1 MNLETIAVAQTGS
14 LSAVSIVHDLRN
26 PLAAIHGS
34 AEVLARSTL
43 SQRQVHRIARNM
55 YCASVRMRELLE
67 ELLDHSRSAE
77 TALELCPVGE
87 LVAGAVD
94 KIAVSAEFKSV
105 QIVQAIPEGLLI
117 PLDRRRMHR
126 VLVNLL
132 VNALEAMPDGG
143 TVRISAV
150 SGDGFVLIKVRDS
163 GPGIAPEIR
172 DRLFQPFTTSGKAGG
187 LGLGLFFSRQAVID
201 QGGEMWAESSRLG
214 ACFAVRLPRTI
225 PKSSTLSC

>member
-1 MNLETIAVAQTGS
+1 MNLETIAVEQTGS
-14 LSAVSIVHDLRN
+14 LSAASIVHDLRN

-34 AEVLARSTL
+34 AEVLARSRL

-67 ELLDHSRSAE
+67 ELLDRSRSAE
-77 TALELCPVGE
+77 KAVELCRVGE

-94 KIAVSAEFKSV
+94 KIAVSAEFQSV
-105 QIVQAIPEGLLI
+105 RIVQAIPEGLLV

-132 VNALEAMPDGG
+132 VNALQVMPDGG

-150 SGDGFVLIKVRDS
+150 SGNGFVLIKVRDS

-172 DRLFQPFTTSGKAGG
+172 DQLFQPFTTSGKTSG

-201 QGGEMWAESSRLG
+201 HGGEMWAESSQLG
-214 ACFAVRLPRTI
+214 ACFAVRLPGTI
-225 PKSSTLSC
+225 REQANSY

>member
-1 MNLETIAVAQTGS
+1 MNRPMPQG
-14 LSAVSIVHDLRN
+14 N
-26 PLAAIHGS
+26 
-34 AEVLARSTL
+34 RSHRGGD
-43 SQRQVHRIARNM
+43 SRRQ
-55 YCASVRMRELLE
+55 
-67 ELLDHSRSAE
+67 SRSA
-77 TALELCPVGE
+77 
-87 LVAGAVD
+87 GAVPGSLRLECGASHPPGRATPPGRNP
-94 KIAVSAEFKSV
+94 AVSAEFKSV

-201 QGGEMWAESSRLG
+201 HGGEMWAESSRLG

-225 PKSSTLSC
+225 PKSCPVSC